1 MDEKASSPN
10 NPKSSNQTIDSE
22 ETLLTFDDY
31 ADAAQSEYNRNTLSS
46 SDSSNSA
53 ATDTAASASDVSD
66 ANVSDSNVSASNVSD
81 SEMSASAVSAA
92 ESTDSVERVRHK
104 VSKRQQR
111 KERGK
116 LKKRHPIVGCLLA
129 LVLIVGL
136 AAGGFVWYL
145 SRPIYIEAGDAPS
158 LGLIESNKIIRTLC
172 KIDDDV
178 DSIDTNSLGENKL
191 SSTLFGF
198 IPFELTAVVRDTT
211 PPEVVTCQLFVGV
224 GSEISAEDFVVE
236 YSDGTS
242 LTFTLDGEFKCD
254 DVGEGQL
261 TLIAT
266 DEAGNST
273 TEPVFY
279 TVMDALSGVE
289 CELGLDEVGV
299 VDQLSSLLPGI
310 VNLEIDSFDAA
321 SCGSYDVTADIV
333 GDELGDS
340 DVKLLFDFELA
351 DTLAPTADVLSF
363 DLPLGSSLTPE
374 SAVVNLNDQSEC
386 TLNWETS
393 PDFGRV
399 GEQTALVVAT
409 DAHGNSSRF
418 EVKLYIHDLPSEL
431 TTEAGQAPAQLTKL
445 IGGELTPVGNS
456 NYADFT
462 LGSHTLRLRGEY
474 SEFTVTLNVVDT
486 TKPTLKLRDLE
497 TEKGVL
503 PSPEDF
509 VVSCS
514 DNTEVSFTYDKTPSV
529 DTVGTYDVTIV
540 ATDEGGN
547 TAKSTAELKVVS
559 DTTPPV
565 ISGVKN
571 LSAYE
576 GDTISY
582 RSGVTAY
589 DETDGTVI
597 VYVNSKNVN
606 TSVAGTYTVTYT
618 AYDTSGNAATA
629 SAKVTI
635 KPVTQ
640 STLDSHADEILS
652 VIITGSMTEREKA
665 KAIYDWC
672 CENLKYSTVTSY
684 LMGYHYKAAYSG
696 YKLHYGNC
704 YTYYAVARSLLTRAG
719 ITNMMIQRDSTTNP
733 HYWNLV
739 QIDGNWYHF
748 DTCPQPVPNND
759 GCFLLTDAEVA
770 YYSTY
775 KEAGY
780 YSFAAGVYPATP

>member
-1 MDEKASSPN
+1 MVINMDKKASSPKN
-10 NPKSSNQTIDSE
+10 TQNTSNAAIDSE

-31 ADAAQSEYNRNTLSS
+31 ADAAQSEYNRNTVEST
-46 SDSSNSA
+46 DS
-53 ATDTAASASDVSD
+53 TAVTSLQDI
-66 ANVSDSNVSASNVSD
+66 ASN
-81 SEMSASAVSAA
+81 
-92 ESTDSVERVRHK
+92 ESGDSVERVRRR
-104 VSKRQQR
+104 VSERQKR
-111 KERGK
+111 KELAK
-116 LKKRHPIVGCLLA
+116 QKKRHPIVKILLT
-129 LVLIVGL
+129 LFVLVGL

-158 LGLIESNKIIRTLC
+158 LGSIESNEIIRTLC
-172 KIDDDV
+172 KIDDDI
-178 DSIDTNSLGENKL
+178 DSIDTTCLGDNKL

-261 TLIAT
+261 SLIAT

-273 TEPVFY
+273 SEPVFC
-279 TVMDALSGVE
+279 TVMDELSGVE
-289 CELGLDEVGV
+289 CELGLDEDRVI
-299 VDQLSSLLPGI
+299 DQLSSLIPGI
-310 VNLEIDSFDAA
+310 ANLKIDSFDAA

-333 GDELGDS
+333 S
-340 DVKLLFDFELA
+340 DDIDKLDAKLMFGFELS
-351 DTLAPTADVLSF
+351 DTHAPTADPLSF
-363 DLPLGSSLTPE
+363 DLPLGSILAPE
-374 SAVVNLNDQSEC
+374 SALTNLSDESEC
-386 TLNWETS
+386 TLEWETS
-393 PDFGRV
+393 HDFGRV
-399 GEQTALVVAT
+399 GAQTGVVVAT
-409 DAHGNSSRF
+409 DVYANSSRF
-418 EVKLYIHDLPSEL
+418 DIKLYIHDLPSEL
-431 TTEAGQAPAQLTKL
+431 TTEAGQSPAQLTKL
-445 IGGELTPVGNS
+445 IGGELTPVGSS

-509 VVSCS
+509 VASCS
-514 DNTEVSFTYDKTPSV
+514 DNTDVTFAFDKTPSV
-529 DTVGTYDVTIV
+529 DKVGTYNVTIV

-547 TAKSTAELKVVS
+547 TAKSTAKLKVIT

-640 STLDSHADEILS
+640 STLDSLADEILS

-684 LMGYHYKAAYSG
+684 LMGYYYKAAYSG

-719 ITNMMIQRDSTTNP
+719 ITNMMIQRNSTTNP

-739 QIDGNWYHF
+739 KIDGNWYHF
-748 DTCPQPVPNND
+748 DTCLQPVPNND

>member
-1 MDEKASSPN
+1 MVINMDKKASSPKN
-10 NPKSSNQTIDSE
+10 TQNTSNAAIDSE

-31 ADAAQSEYNRNTLSS
+31 ADEVQSEYNQNT
-46 SDSSNSA
+46 
-53 ATDTAASASDVSD
+53 V
-66 ANVSDSNVSASNVSD
+66 
-81 SEMSASAVSAA
+81 
-92 ESTDSVERVRHK
+92 ESTDSTAVTSSQDIANNESSDSVERVRRR
-104 VSKRQQR
+104 VSKRHKR
-111 KERGK
+111 KELAK
-116 LKKRHPIVGCLLA
+116 QKKRHPIVKILLT
-129 LVLIVGL
+129 LFVLVGL

-158 LGLIESNKIIRTLC
+158 LGSIESNKIIRTMC

-224 GSEISAEDFVVE
+224 GSEIDAEDFVVE

-261 TLIAT
+261 SLIAT

-299 VDQLSSLLPGI
+299 VDRLSSLMPGI
-310 VNLEIDSFDAA
+310 ANLKIDSFDAA

-333 GDELGDS
+333 SDELGTA

-363 DLPLGSSLTPE
+363 DLPLGSTLTPD
-374 SAVVNLNDQSEC
+374 STVANLYDESEC
-386 TLNWETS
+386 TLEWETS

-399 GEQTALVVAT
+399 GAQTGVVVAT

-445 IGGELTPVGNS
+445 IGGELTSVRNS

-486 TKPTLKLRDLE
+486 TRPTLKLRDLE

-509 VVSCS
+509 VASCS

-529 DTVGTYDVTIV
+529 DTVGTYGVTIV

-640 STLDSHADEILS
+640 STLDSLADEILS

-684 LMGYHYKAAYSG
+684 LMGYYYKAAYSG

-739 QIDGNWYHF
+739 KIDGNWYHF

-759 GCFLLTDAEVA
+759 GCFLLTDAEVT

>member
-1 MDEKASSPN
+1 MVINMDKKASSPKN
-10 NPKSSNQTIDSE
+10 TQNTSNAAIDSE

-31 ADAAQSEYNRNTLSS
+31 ADEVQSEYNQNT
-46 SDSSNSA
+46 
-53 ATDTAASASDVSD
+53 V
-66 ANVSDSNVSASNVSD
+66 
-81 SEMSASAVSAA
+81 
-92 ESTDSVERVRHK
+92 ESTDSTAVTSSQDIANNESSDSVERVRRR
-104 VSKRQQR
+104 VSKRHKR
-111 KERGK
+111 KELAK
-116 LKKRHPIVGCLLA
+116 QKKRHPIVKILLT
-129 LVLIVGL
+129 LFVLVGL

-158 LGLIESNKIIRTLC
+158 LGSIESNKIIRTLC
-172 KIDDDV
+172 KIDDDI
-178 DSIDTNSLGENKL
+178 DSIDTTCLGDNKL

-242 LTFTLDGEFKCD
+242 LTFELDGELMRD

-279 TVMDALSGVE
+279 TVMDALSEVE

-363 DLPLGSSLTPE
+363 DLPLGSTLAPE
-374 SAVVNLNDQSEC
+374 SAIVNLYDESEC
-386 TLNWETS
+386 TLNWETP

-399 GEQTALVVAT
+399 GEQTAFVVAT

-418 EVKLYIHDLPSEL
+418 EVKLYIHDLMSEL
-431 TTEAGQAPAQLTKL
+431 TAEAGQAPVQLTKL

-509 VVSCS
+509 VASCS
-514 DNTEVSFTYDKTPSV
+514 DNTDVTFAFDKTPSV
-529 DTVGTYDVTIV
+529 DKVGTYNVTIV

-547 TAKSTAELKVVS
+547 TAKSTAKLKVIT

-606 TSVAGTYTVTYT
+606 TSVAGIYTVTYT

-629 SAKVTI
+629 TAKVTI
-635 KPVTQ
+635 KPITQ
-640 STLDSHADEILS
+640 STLDSLADEILS
-652 VIITGSMTEREKA
+652 VIVTSSMTEREKA

-672 CENLKYSTVTSY
+672 RENLKYSTVTSY
-684 LMGYHYKAAYSG
+684 LMGYYYKAAYSG
-696 YKLHYGNC
+696 YKLRYGNC

-719 ITNMMIQRDSTTNP
+719 ITNMMIQRDSTTDP

-739 QIDGNWYHF
+739 QIDGSWYHF

-770 YYSTY
+770 CYSTY

>member
-1 MDEKASSPN
+1 MVINMDKKASSPKN
-10 NPKSSNQTIDSE
+10 TQNTSNTAIDSE

-31 ADAAQSEYNRNTLSS
+31 ADEVQSEYNQNT
-46 SDSSNSA
+46 
-53 ATDTAASASDVSD
+53 V
-66 ANVSDSNVSASNVSD
+66 
-81 SEMSASAVSAA
+81 
-92 ESTDSVERVRHK
+92 ESTDSTAVTSSQDIANNESGDSVERVRRR
-104 VSKRQQR
+104 VSKRQKR
-111 KERGK
+111 KELAK
-116 LKKRHPIVGCLLA
+116 QKKRHPIVKILLT
-129 LVLIVGL
+129 LFVLVGL

-145 SRPIYIEAGDAPS
+145 SRPIYIEAGSAPS
-158 LGLIESNKIIRTLC
+158 LGLIESNEIIRTLC
-172 KIDDDV
+172 KIDDDI
-178 DSIDTNSLGENKL
+178 DSIDTTCLGENKL

-198 IPFELTAVVRDTT
+198 IPFELTAVVRDTRS
-211 PPEVVTCQLFVGV
+211 PEVVTCQLFVGV
-224 GSEISAEDFVVE
+224 GSEIDAEDFVVE
-236 YSDGTS
+236 YSDGTDLAFS
-242 LTFTLDGEFKCD
+242 LDGEFKCD

-261 TLIAT
+261 SLIAT

-273 TEPVFY
+273 TESVFY
-279 TVMDALSGVE
+279 TVMDELSGVE
-289 CELGLDEVGV
+289 CALGLDEVGV
-299 VDQLSSLLPGI
+299 VDRLSSLLPGI

-333 GDELGDS
+333 SDELGDS

-363 DLPLGSSLTPE
+363 DLPLGSTLTPE
-374 SAVVNLNDQSEC
+374 SAVVNLNDHSEC

-393 PDFGRV
+393 PDFDRV
-399 GEQTALVVAT
+399 GEQTAFVVAT

-418 EVKLYIHDLPSEL
+418 EVKLYIHDLMSEL
-431 TTEAGQAPAQLTKL
+431 TAEAGQAPVQLTKL
-445 IGGELTPVGNS
+445 IGGELTPVGSS

-486 TKPTLKLRDLE
+486 TRPTLKLRDLD

-514 DNTEVSFTYDKTPSV
+514 DNTEVSFTYDKTTSV

-571 LSAYE
+571 LSSYE

-618 AYDTSGNAATA
+618 AYDTSGNTATA

-640 STLDSHADEILS
+640 STLDSLADEILS
-652 VIITGSMTEREKA
+652 VIITGSMTERDKA

-684 LMGYHYKAAYSG
+684 LMGYYYKAAYSG

-719 ITNMMIQRDSTTNP
+719 ITNMMIQRNSTTNP

-739 QIDGNWYHF
+739 KIDGNWYHF

>member
-1 MDEKASSPN
+1 MDEKTSSPN
-10 NPKSSNQTIDSE
+10 NTPNSSNQAIDSE
-22 ETLLTFDDY
+22 ETLLSFDDL
-31 ADAAQSEYNRNTLSS
+31 ADEAQYEYNRNALNS
-46 SDSSNSA
+46 SDS
-53 ATDTAASASDVSD
+53 DASADSE
-66 ANVSDSNVSASNVSD
+66 DSNR
-81 SEMSASAVSAA
+81 
-92 ESTDSVERVRHK
+92 STDSVERVRRR
-104 VSKRQQR
+104 VSKRQKR
-111 KERGK
+111 KELGK
-116 LKKRHPIVGCLLA
+116 QKKRHPFVKFLLTLIVL
-129 LVLIVGL
+129 VGL
-136 AAGGFVWYL
+136 AAGGFVYYL
-145 SRPIYIEAGDAPS
+145 SRPIYIEAGSAPS
-158 LGLIESNKIIRTLC
+158 LGIIESNRIISTLC
-172 KIDDDV
+172 QVDDDI
-178 DSIDTNSLGENKL
+178 DGIDTARLGENKL

-211 PPEVVTCQLFVGV
+211 PPEFTVCQLFVGV
-224 GSEISAEDFVVE
+224 GSEVSADDFIVN
-236 YSDGTS
+236 YSDGTGV
-242 LTFTLDGEFKCD
+242 TFALDGELMTD
-254 DVGEGQL
+254 ETGERQVNVV
-261 TLIAT
+261 AT

-273 TEPVFY
+273 SEPVFC
-279 TVMDALSGVE
+279 TVMDELSGVE
-289 CELGLDEVGV
+289 CELGLDEDGV
-299 VDQLSSLLPGI
+299 IDQLSSLIPGI
-310 VNLEIDSFDAA
+310 ANLKIDSFDAA

-333 GDELGDS
+333 S
-340 DVKLLFDFELA
+340 DDIDKLDAKLMFGFELS
-351 DTLAPTADVLSF
+351 DTHAPTADPLSF
-363 DLPLGSSLTPE
+363 DLPLGSILAPE
-374 SAVVNLNDQSEC
+374 SALTNLSDESEC
-386 TLNWETS
+386 TLEWETS

-399 GEQTALVVAT
+399 GAQTGVVVAT
-409 DAHGNSSRF
+409 DVYGNSSRF
-418 EVKLYIHDLPSEL
+418 DIKLYIHDLPSEL
-431 TTEAGQAPAQLTKL
+431 TTEAGQSPAQLTKL
-445 IGGELTPVGNS
+445 IGGELTPVGSS

-509 VVSCS
+509 VASCS
-514 DNTEVSFTYDKTPSV
+514 DNTDVSFTYDKTPSV

-640 STLDSHADEILS
+640 STLDSLADEILS

-684 LMGYHYKAAYSG
+684 LMGYYYKAAYSG